1 MEEKKFD
8 TNSIIGFLL
17 LGAIMLYYMY
27 TNQPEQ
33 STSDV
38 SQTTE
43 QTSETENT
51 RPQIMSPEVSKTL
64 LAADAQERYGNF
76 AYASGLQ
83 VAVDGTS
90 VLENDYLKL
99 TFSNKGA
106 QITEAL
112 VKNYQTYDALPLYM
126 IQDANASFNVNFG
139 TTSNRIFNT
148 KDMVF
153 QPQLTNKRRGGRTL
167 NEIKGF

>member
-38 SQTTE
+38 PQTTE

-76 AYASGLQ
+76 AYSSGLQ
-83 VAVDGTS
+83 VA
-90 VLENDYLKL
+90 EMEQAFWK
-99 TFSNKGA
+99 
-106 QITEAL
+106 
-112 VKNYQTYDALPLYM
+112 
-126 IQDANASFNVNFG
+126 
-139 TTSNRIFNT
+139 TTT
-148 KDMVF
+148 
-153 QPQLTNKRRGGRTL
+153 
-167 NEIKGF
+167 

>member
-43 QTSETENT
+43 QTSETEN
-51 RPQIMSPEVSKTL
+51 
-64 LAADAQERYGNF
+64 Y
-76 AYASGLQ
+76 
-83 VAVDGTS
+83 
-90 VLENDYLKL
+90 
-99 TFSNKGA
+99 
-106 QITEAL
+106 EA
-112 VKNYQTYDALPLYM
+112 
-126 IQDANASFNVNFG
+126 
-139 TTSNRIFNT
+139 
-148 KDMVF
+148 
-153 QPQLTNKRRGGRTL
+153 TNHVP
-167 NEIKGF
+167 

>member
-51 RPQIMSPEVSKTL
+51 RPQIMSP
-64 LAADAQERYGNF
+64 
-76 AYASGLQ
+76 
-83 VAVDGTS
+83 
-90 VLENDYLKL
+90 
-99 TFSNKGA
+99 
-106 QITEAL
+106 
-112 VKNYQTYDALPLYM
+112 
-126 IQDANASFNVNFG
+126 
-139 TTSNRIFNT
+139 
-148 KDMVF
+148 
-153 QPQLTNKRRGGRTL
+153 
-167 NEIKGF
+167 